1 MMAAPSTLSLLA
13 AALYL
18 VVAATAAAAAVE
30 ALRHRQITWHLIIW
44 AIIAAFFIGLAFAR
58 IYGFEEMLRGELRMM
73 LYEGQ
78 TYEERRSL
86 QKPLFAIVFIIALS
100 AIGGLAYFLARG
112 VHGRRNIAAMIAIG
126 CTGGLMFLAALR
138 MVSLHSVDALLYGPL
153 KINWLADMGMTIAV
167 LACGIR
173 YCLIV
178 RRRQG

>member
-18 VVAATAAAAAVE
+18 VVAAVAAAAAVE
-30 ALRHRQITWHLIIW
+30 ALRHRQITWHLIVW
-44 AIIAAFFIGLAFAR
+44 GIIAALFIGLALVR
-58 IYGFEEMLRGELRMM
+58 IYGLEEMLRGDLRMI
-73 LYEGQ
+73 LYDER

-86 QKPLFAIVFIIALS
+86 QKPLFAIVCVIA
-100 AIGGLAYFLARG
+100 ATMACGLAYFLARG
-112 VHGRRNIAAMIAIG
+112 VRGRRNIAAMIAIG

-138 MVSLHSVDALLYGPL
+138 MVSLHSVDALLYGPMKL
-153 KINWLADMGMTIAV
+153 NWFADLGMTIAV
-167 LACGIR
+167 LACAIR